1 MKKILL
7 VCFAVLSLILSNTQT
22 LRAQVPTP
30 RPLVWGT
37 SPFQD
42 SLWSIDTTT
51 WQVVNR
57 IGPSIPGFT
66 ITGMTGLAI
75 DPTTFEVYV
84 IMKLSAVTGRVLGKI
99 NLQTGVCTQVGNL
112 GDKFSSIC
120 FREDGQLFGVTG
132 NGATVPETM
141 YLIDKTNGTKTLA
154 AALGAGADGE
164 IICYNKDDNFFYHWS
179 GNGITIVMEKVL
191 SVAPYTA
198 TNIPITGTPGGE
210 TFGSLYLGNNNF
222 LNSTISSNFRHVNTS
237 GVYGANPSGSNP
249 DNLRGLVQPPAFTYS
264 TDSICEGNT
273 LFVGAGGLQLFE
285 NVIYHWGD
293 GNTDTTGLVGSSH
306 TYSTAGT
313 YTVSIELASGSINT
327 HDTVTT
333 YTLVVLGTPNP
344 SIVGNTTLCPN
355 GSFYASAL
363 PVGTQQWYKNGI
375 ALPAETNDSL
385 LINSPGRYNV
395 YQTNN
400 FGCSDS
406 AAVALQAVS
415 VPNPVVN
422 LGVDNAYCDN
432 TILDAANAGASFM
445 WNDSTNLQTLAVTAT
460 GMYYVTVTD
469 SNNCS
474 SSDSINITINPNPIV
489 DLGADTVV
497 CGSIILD
504 GGAGFASYVWCDG
517 STSQTTTFTTSGS
530 CMVFVTDTNGCT
542 NSDSINFVVN
552 PNPIVNL
559 GPDVAACSFVTLD
572 AGAGFASYAW
582 CDGST
587 TQTVTLTVS
596 GSCNVLVTDSNG
608 CTTSD
613 SINVTV
619 NQNPTVSATATS
631 TFVCTDDADVIL
643 SGTPAGGAF
652 SGPGVSG
659 TNFDPSIGA
668 GVQTV
673 IYNYTDTNGCS
684 GTATIQITVDPC
696 VGIVEQT
703 TNSLLHV
710 YPNPANGIINLQ
722 LNENA
727 TTVRLFNAAGQV
739 VGVYTYNTTGT
750 FQIDA
755 SDLAA
760 GIYTMQAVSGNTV
773 SQVRLVITK

>member
-1 MKKILL
+1 MKKILF
-7 VCFAVLSLILSNTQT
+7 VCIAVLSLVFSNTTSLQ
-22 LRAQVPTP
+22 AQAPTP
-30 RPLVWGT
+30 QPLVWGS
-37 SPFQD
+37 SPYQD

-57 IGPSIPGFT
+57 LGPTIAGFT
-66 ITGMTGLAI
+66 ITGMNGLAI
-75 DPTTFEVYV
+75 DPTTFEVYI
-84 IMKLSAVTGRVLGKI
+84 IMKLSSVTGRVLGKI
-99 NLQTGVCTQVGNL
+99 DLQTGVCTQVGNL
-112 GDKFSSIC
+112 GDNFSTIS

-154 AALGAGADGE
+154 TALGAGADGE
-164 IICYNKDDNFFYHWS
+164 VICYNKDDNFFYHWS
-179 GNGITIVMEKVL
+179 GNATMVMERVM
-191 SVAPYTA
+191 SVAPYTT
-198 TNIPITGTPGGE
+198 TNIPVTGTPGGE

-222 LNSTISSNFRHVNTS
+222 LNSTISSNFRRVNTS
-237 GVYGANPSGSNP
+237 GVYGANPLGANP
-249 DNLRGLVQPPAFTYS
+249 DDLRGIVQPPVFTYS
-264 TDSICEGNT
+264 ADTICQGDT
-273 LFVGAGGLQLFE
+273 FYIGAGGLQLFE
-285 NVIYHWGD
+285 NVFYHWGD
-293 GNTDTTGLVGSSH
+293 GNTDTTGRVGASH
-306 TYSTAGT
+306 AYTAPGT
-313 YTVSIELASGSINT
+313 YTISIELASGNINT
-327 HDTVTT
+327 HDTVTIR
-333 YTLVVLGTPNP
+333 TLVVLGTPNP
-344 SIVGNTTLCPN
+344 SIVGNTVLCPN

-363 PVGTQQWYKNGI
+363 PVGTQQWYKNGV

-385 LINSPGRYNV
+385 FINSAGHYNV

-406 AAVALQAVS
+406 AAVALQVVS

-422 LGVDNAYCDN
+422 LGNDDVFCGN
-432 TILDAANAGASFM
+432 TILDAANPGASFM
-445 WNDSTNLQTLAVTAT
+445 WNDSSNLQTLTVTST
-460 GMYYVTVTD
+460 GFYSVTVTD

-474 SSDSINITINPNPIV
+474 STDSINITINPNPIV
-489 DLGADTVV
+489 DLGSDTVV
-497 CGSIILD
+497 CGSLILD

-517 STSQTTTFTTSGS
+517 STSQTTTFSTSGA

-552 PNPIVNL
+552 PNPIVTL
-559 GPDVAACSFVTLD
+559 GSDFAACSFITLD
-572 AGAGFASYAW
+572 AGAGFASYVW

-587 TQTVTLTVS
+587 SQTVTLTAS
-596 GSCNVLVTDSNG
+596 GSCDVLVTDSNG
-608 CTTSD
+608 CTATD
-613 SINVTV
+613 TINITI

-673 IYNYTDTNGCS
+673 TYSYTDSNGCS
-684 GTATIQITVDPC
+684 GTALVQITVDPC
-696 VGIVEQT
+696 VGILEQT
-703 TNSLLHV
+703 TSLLHV
-710 YPNPANGIINLQ
+710 YPNPASNIINLQ

-739 VGVYTYNTTGT
+739 VGVYMYQSVGT

-773 SQVRLVITK
+773 SQVRLVIAK